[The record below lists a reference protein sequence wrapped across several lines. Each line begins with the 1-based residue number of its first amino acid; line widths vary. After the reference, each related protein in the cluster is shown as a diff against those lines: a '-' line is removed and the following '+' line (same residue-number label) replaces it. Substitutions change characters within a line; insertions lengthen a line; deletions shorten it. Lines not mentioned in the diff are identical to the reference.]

1 MIVEGLVFAFLT
13 MIVSCAAILLGIREA
28 RQGKP
33 PQIRTLT
40 ALDAINEGIGRA
52 TEMGRPVHF
61 SAGVGNLTVRG
72 APVMIASLSFLSHIA
87 EQAARFD
94 CPLIATVAQGDVYQ
108 ASEDIVRA
116 SYVRAGKADAFRPDA
131 VRYLSVN
138 QYVYAGGIVGI
149 INREKVAVNIM
160 IGHYANE
167 ALFIAEE
174 AHSAGCLQIAG
185 TTNEYQIPFFV
196 AACDYTMIG
205 EELYAGAAYVSRD
218 PVIMGTVVAQDIV
231 RVSLYVIILL
241 GGIVQWLSPQNNF
254 IRNFINF

>member
-13 MIVSCAAILLGIREA
+13 LIVSCAAILVGIREA
-28 RQGKP
+28 RQGNP
-33 PQIRTLT
+33 PKIRTLT
-40 ALDAINEGIGRA
+40 ALNAIDEGIGRA

-87 EQAARFD
+87 EQTARFD

-108 ASEDIVRA
+108 ASEDIVRT
-116 SYVRAGKADAFRPDA
+116 SYIRAGKADAFKPDM

-196 AACDYTMIG
+196 AACDYVLIG
-205 EELYAGAAYVSRD
+205 EEVFAAAAQLSSDPAELGAISGQDFVKVVS
-218 PVIMGTVVAQDIV
+218 IALT
-231 RVSLYVIILL
+231 LL
-241 GGIVQWLSPQNNF
+241 GAFAATFGSGLFAKLV
-254 IRNFINF
+254 RM